1 GYEYGSF
8 HFLEPSFLHN
18 YTDSTSESLRLHMG
32 MKLFY
37 KIKGPL
43 AIGPFIH
50 LIHQINVLERFEQT

>member
-1 GYEYGSF
+1 
-8 HFLEPSFLHN
+8 
-18 YTDSTSESLRLHMG
+18 

-37 KIKGPL
+37 KLKGPL